1 MRVRTYDPFR
11 QFDRLLTSPAT
22 ARPAV
27 PLDVVRTDDN
37 VTLYF
42 DLPGVDAES
51 IDLTVE
57 KRELVL
63 RAQRPTLSLDEDAEF
78 VRRERRHGDVE
89 RRLLLAE
96 NLDADAMRA
105 DYLNGVLV
113 VTIPVIAEA
122 KPRKIEITGGAAE
135 LHA

>member
-11 QFDRLLTSPAT
+11 QFDRLLSAPAT
-22 ARPAV
+22 SRQAV
-27 PLDVVRTDDN
+27 PLDVVRSEDN

-42 DLPGVDAES
+42 DLPGVDADS

-63 RAQRPTLSLDEDAEF
+63 RAERPTLTLEDAEF
-78 VRRERRHGDVE
+78 VRRERGHGAVE
-89 RRLLLAE
+89 RRLVLAE
-96 NLDADAMRA
+96 NLDTEDLRA

-113 VTIPVIAEA
+113 VTIPVVAEA
-122 KPRKIEITGGAAE
+122 KPRKIEISA
-135 LHA
+135 